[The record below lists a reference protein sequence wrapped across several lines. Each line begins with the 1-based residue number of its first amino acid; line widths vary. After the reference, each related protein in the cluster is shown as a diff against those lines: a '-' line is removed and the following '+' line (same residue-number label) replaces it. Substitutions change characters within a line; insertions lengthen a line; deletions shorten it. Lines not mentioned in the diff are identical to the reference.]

1 MTLLRF
7 QLVSLMALAAAAP
20 AFAQTG
26 PAPAQTG
33 PAPAQTGNV
42 RDIEVSRTADKVSI
56 LVQLSQQPA
65 AAQATATDKGLTLNI
80 EGVDLLNLQLDPP
93 AGSLVTRV
101 EASGKQITLT
111 GAGLGEAS
119 TVIYRNAV
127 LVEARLAEP
136 PLRGASLMA
145 VKTEA
150 PAPAVAPAAAPTPRP
165 ADTRPV
171 DLKPAPAKPA
181 APKPA
186 ATPAPAA
193 HAADDHLE
201 SKAPPPP
208 KAPAAKATV
217 VPVSNPGVTSG
228 TAALAGLNAQR
239 CAIAVGDLENDP
251 WSIEA
256 LGNHALCLLD
266 QGKSKEASN
275 RLDQLAAFAP
285 EDWRVSLGR
294 AILAAE
300 KGDASN
306 AEVGYRTAAQL
317 APDDLI
323 RAGILGRIPKPAAH

>member
-1 MTLLRF
+1 MTLMRF
-7 QLVSLMALAAAAP
+7 QLVSLVALAAAAP
-20 AFAQTG
+20 ALAQ
-26 PAPAQTG
+26 A
-33 PAPAQTGNV
+33 GNV
-42 RDIEVSRTADKVSI
+42 RDIEVSRTGDKVSI
-56 LVQLSQQPA
+56 LIQLSQQPA
-65 AAQATATDKGLTLNI
+65 AAQATATGNGLTLYV

-136 PLRGASLMA
+136 PLRGASLMT
-145 VKTEA
+145 VKTDA
-150 PAPAVAPAAAPTPRP
+150 PAPAVAPAAAPALKP
-165 ADTRPV
+165 ADTKPV
-171 DLKPAPAKPA
+171 DLKPAAAKPA

-186 ATPAPAA
+186 AAPAPVA
-193 HAADDHLE
+193 HSADDHLE
-201 SKAPPPP
+201 SKAPPP
-208 KAPAAKATV
+208 KAPAVKAAV
-217 VPVSNPGVTSG
+217 VPVSNPAVTSG

-256 LGNHALCLLD
+256 LGNHALCLID

-275 RLDQLAAFAP
+275 RLDQLAAFSP

-300 KGDASN
+300 KGDASS

-323 RAGILGRIPKPAAH
+323 RAAILDRLPKPAAH